1 MNSELVP
8 SLVTALSDSDD
19 WVKMR
24 ALEVLGLYKIDSV
37 VPTIIEMIPNSEQL
51 VKLKI
56 IETLALIGGD
66 QAFQALLGLVS
77 SGDSAIQQAAQVA
90 MESITRE
97 LGEED
102 E

>member
-1 MNSELVP
+1 
-8 SLVTALSDSDD
+8 
-19 WVKMR
+19 
-24 ALEVLGLYKIDSV
+24 
-37 VPTIIEMIPNSEQL
+37 MIPNSEQL

>member
-1 MNSELVP
+1 MSILFLV
-8 SLVTALSDSDD
+8 SDSDD

-37 VPTIIEMIPNSEQL
+37 VQTVIDMIPTSEKL

-66 QAFQALLGLVS
+66 QAFQALLGLV
-77 SGDSAIQQAAQVA
+77 DSDDSDIQHAAQVA

-97 LGEED
+97 LGEND